1 MVVTEVVK
9 SFAQAG
15 SAIHK
20 RTTKLAKDLPIVRN
34 AGNVAVGTAVVT
46 AVSANM
52 GGRSIFLSG
61 VGSAGAK
68 VSVTTIDAAG
78 AVVVKMTGPAH
89 FVERDT
95 QRHMVGTG
103 AVSVYAGHAMSW
115 PGVNTEGGWVTGP
128 FMAGG
133 SQGRHPFERGVDEVR
148 PVAPKIYD
156 KGVRVAAVKAG
167 FG

>member
-1 MVVTEVVK
+1 MTEVVK

-20 RTTKLAKDLPIVRN
+20 RTTKLAKDLPIVRD
-34 AGNVAVGTAVVT
+34 AGNVAVGAAIVG

-52 GGRSIFLSG
+52 GEKTIFLRG
-61 VGSAGAK
+61 VGKAGAK
-68 VSVTTIDAAG
+68 VSVTSAPTPAGTI
-78 AVVVKMTGPAH
+78 VKMTGPAH
-89 FVERDT
+89 FIERDT
-95 QRHMVGTG
+95 SRHMVGTG
-103 AVSVYAGHAMSW
+103 ALGDNFGMAMHMPDGRW
-115 PGVNTEGGWVTGP
+115 ATGP